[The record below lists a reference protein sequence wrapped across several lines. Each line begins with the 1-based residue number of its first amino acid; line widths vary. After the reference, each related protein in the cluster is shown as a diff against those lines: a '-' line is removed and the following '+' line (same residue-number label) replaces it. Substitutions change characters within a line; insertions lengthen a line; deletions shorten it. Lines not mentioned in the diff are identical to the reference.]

1 MRTEEIIKKNF
12 YFAKL
17 KPKVTGLV
25 SDFQLMPQKFIH
37 SLVVVFALSGLLV
50 YSVQAQ
56 ENIPNDPQEK
66 EIKELNNHP
75 ELNLD
80 DDKTLLMES
89 DGQKPSAGQPIVK
102 EAVTVN
108 KSAKSKSDK
117 AHPDKVEEDALSFNF
132 LYYIIQ
138 KFKISDIVN

>member
-1 MRTEEIIKKNF
+1 M
-12 YFAKL
+12 
-17 KPKVTGLV
+17 
-25 SDFQLMPQKFIH
+25 QQKYLH
-37 SLVVVFALSGLLV
+37 SLVVVIALSGLLV

-80 DDKTLLMES
+80 DDKTLLLES
-89 DGQKPSAGQPIVK
+89 EGQKPASQPILK
-102 EAVTVN
+102 EAVTVT

-117 AHPDKVEEDALSFNF
+117 AHPDKEEDDALSFNF

-138 KFKISDIVN
+138 KFKISDIVD

>member
-1 MRTEEIIKKNF
+1 M
-12 YFAKL
+12 
-17 KPKVTGLV
+17 
-25 SDFQLMPQKFIH
+25 QQKYLH
-37 SLVVVFALSGLLV
+37 SLVVVIALSGLLV

-56 ENIPNDPQEK
+56 ENIPIDPQEK

-80 DDKTLLMES
+80 DDKTLLLES
-89 DGQKPSAGQPIVK
+89 EGQKPSTSQTISK
-102 EAVTVN
+102 ETVTVN

-117 AHPDKVEEDALSFNF
+117 AHPDKEEEDALSFNF

-138 KFKISDIVN
+138 KFKISDIVD

>member
-1 MRTEEIIKKNF
+1 M
-12 YFAKL
+12 
-17 KPKVTGLV
+17 
-25 SDFQLMPQKFIH
+25 QQKYLH
-37 SLVVVFALSGLLV
+37 SLVVLIALSGLLV

-56 ENIPNDPQEK
+56 ENIPIDPQEK

-80 DDKTLLMES
+80 DDKTLLLES
-89 DGQKPSAGQPIVK
+89 EGQKPSTSQTISK

-108 KSAKSKSDK
+108 KSAKSKSEK
-117 AHPDKVEEDALSFNF
+117 AQPDKEEEDALSFNF

-138 KFKISDIVN
+138 KFKISDIVD

>member
-1 MRTEEIIKKNF
+1 M
-12 YFAKL
+12 
-17 KPKVTGLV
+17 
-25 SDFQLMPQKFIH
+25 QQKYLH
-37 SLVVVFALSGLLV
+37 SLVVLIALSGLLV

-56 ENIPNDPQEK
+56 ENIPIDPQEK

-80 DDKTLLMES
+80 DDKTLLLES
-89 DGQKPSAGQPIVK
+89 EGQKPSASQPIQK

-117 AHPDKVEEDALSFNF
+117 AQPDKEEEDALSFNF

-138 KFKISDIVN
+138 KFKISDIVD

>member
-1 MRTEEIIKKNF
+1 M
-12 YFAKL
+12 L
-17 KPKVTGLV
+17 
-25 SDFQLMPQKFIH
+25 QKYLH
-37 SLVVVFALSGLLV
+37 SLVVLIALSGLLV

-56 ENIPNDPQEK
+56 ENLPIDPQEK

-80 DDKTLLMES
+80 DDKTLLLES
-89 DGQKPSAGQPIVK
+89 EGQKPSSSQPIQK

-117 AHPDKVEEDALSFNF
+117 AQPDKEEEDALSFNF

-138 KFKISDIVN
+138 KFKISDIVD